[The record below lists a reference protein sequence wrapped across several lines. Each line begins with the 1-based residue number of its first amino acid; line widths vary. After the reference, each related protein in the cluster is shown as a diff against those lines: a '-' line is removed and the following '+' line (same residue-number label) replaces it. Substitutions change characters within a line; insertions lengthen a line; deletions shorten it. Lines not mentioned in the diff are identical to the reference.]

1 MGTSWLRWAAVGV
14 FVLSTALNYLD
25 RQLLAALAPT
35 LKSEFQLSNAQYGE
49 IVSVF
54 SIVYAVMAPVAGWLI
69 DRMGLTLVITFSM
82 AVWSLAGVG
91 TGLTRA
97 FSGLLGC
104 RTVLGV
110 AEASGVPSSGK
121 VNGLYLAPRELALG
135 TAFNQ
140 VGITIGSIAAPLI
153 VAVMAPR
160 YGWRWTFT
168 VCGALGF
175 LWIPLWWI
183 TAKNIPPAAAQS
195 TATARATGIQAV
207 LRDQRI
213 WGLAITNMLV
223 MTLYTLWTNWTTI
236 YFVRQHHLTEAQANR
251 EFAWIPPIFAT
262 LGGLFGGWLAYRAIR
277 AGAGVLAA
285 RVRVC
290 WTAGVLLL
298 GTAAVPLMPSALLAA
313 AAISASF
320 FFCLSI
326 STNLYA
332 MPIDFFGAERAAF
345 GVSILTCSYGLMQ
358 TFLSPLI
365 GLMVDLLGFPAVC
378 VAMSALPLAGIA
390 ILKATLRA
398 SAR

>member
-1 MGTSWLRWAAVGV
+1 MGKSWLRWAAVGV

-35 LKSEFQLSNAQYGE
+35 LKSVFQLSNAQYGE

-69 DRMGLTLVITFSM
+69 DGLGLTLIITFSM
-82 AVWSLAGVG
+82 AAWSLAGIA
-91 TGLTRA
+91 TGLTRT

-110 AEASGVPSSGK
+110 AEAAGIPCSGK

-140 VGITIGSIAAPLI
+140 VGITIGSMAAPLI

-183 TAKNIPPAAAQS
+183 TARNIPPAAMQRPSNAPRS
-195 TATARATGIQAV
+195 RIREV
-207 LRDQRI
+207 LRDRRI
-213 WGLAITNMLV
+213 WGLAVANMLV

-236 YFVRQHHLTEAQANR
+236 YFVQQHHLTEAQANR

-277 AGAGVLAA
+277 GGSSVLSA
-285 RVRVC
+285 RMRVC

-332 MPIDFFGAERAAF
+332 MPIDFFGVERAAF
-345 GVSILTCSYGLMQ
+345 SVSILTCSYGLMQ

-365 GLMVDLLGFPAVC
+365 GLMVDRLGFPMVC
-378 VAMSALPLAGIA
+378 VALSALPLAGIA
-390 ILKATLRA
+390 ILRA
-398 SAR
+398 VTR

>member
-1 MGTSWLRWAAVGV
+1 MGKSWLRWAAVGV

-69 DRMGLTLVITFSM
+69 DRLGLTLVITSSM
-82 AVWSLAGVG
+82 AVWSLAGAA

-97 FSGLLGC
+97 FRGLLAC

-110 AEASGVPSSGK
+110 AEAAGIPCSGK

-153 VAVMAPR
+153 VAAMAPR
-160 YGWRWTFT
+160 YGWRSTFT

-183 TAKNIPPAAAQS
+183 TAKNIPPAATQS
-195 TATARATGIQAV
+195 PTLARPTGIQAV
-207 LRDQRI
+207 LRDRRI
-213 WGLAITNMLV
+213 WGLAIANMLV

-236 YFVRQHHLTEAQANR
+236 YFVQQHHLTEVQANR

-277 AGAGVLAA
+277 GGASVLSG
-285 RVRVC
+285 RLRVC

-345 GVSILTCSYGLMQ
+345 SVSILTCSYGLMQ

-365 GLMVDLLGFPAVC
+365 GLMVDRLGFPSVC
-378 VAMSALPLAGIA
+378 VAMSVLPLAGIA
-390 ILKATLRA
+390 ILRAATR
-398 SAR
+398 